1 MASNLIKN
9 LRSNPDNED
18 LFECNASVV
27 SYKTGIPVLDYY
39 IGYHVNVYDENDQII
54 DSYPCI
60 GIAAGSNNT
69 FVGKPGTGKTTAAM
83 GIAANI
89 VRPFENGL
97 VIHYDLE
104 QATNYTRIANVTKF
118 KRSELDSKYILRQE
132 RTSLEEIKL
141 SIMHLYKEKMENLKD
156 YQYDTGKR
164 NEFNEPII
172 LPVPTVV
179 IIDSI
184 AALSNY
190 INYDTKDGSKR
201 ADTIGSQTEVM
212 RFAGELGRF
221 YKELLPCLRTA
232 NIIIIAINQLRD
244 APQLAIPKPAEILGM
259 KQDEATPG
267 GKAPKFYA
275 HTFLKFECIGKD
287 KYTKEEDGFSG
298 FGSNVTIIKA
308 RTNSSLRQFKLI
320 YDTEKGMDSVRSSV
334 EYAKDNGLLG
344 GNKNGYYFVDHK
356 EDKFTK
362 ENMLTDF
369 KNNRKLYKIMYST
382 ITPLLEKVL
391 SKVDDEERIVC
402 EEELDY

>member
-1 MASNLIKN
+1 MESNLIKN
-9 LRSNPDNED
+9 LRSNPDNDD
-18 LFECNASVV
+18 LFDCNATVI

-39 IGYHVNVYDENDQII
+39 IGYYVNVYDENDNLVDQ
-54 DSYPCI
+54 YPSL

-69 FVGKPGTGKTTAAM
+69 FVGKPSTGKTTAAI

-89 VRPFENGL
+89 VRPFNNGL

-104 QATNYTRIANVTKF
+104 QATSYTRVANVTKF
-118 KRSELDSKYILRQE
+118 NRTELYNKYILRQE
-132 RTSLEEIKL
+132 KTSLEEIKL
-141 SIMHLYKEKMENLKD
+141 SIMHLYKEKMDNIKD
-156 YQYDTGKR
+156 YLYDTGKR

-172 LPVPTVV
+172 IPEPTVV
-179 IIDSI
+179 IIDSL
-184 AALSNY
+184 ATLSNY

-201 ADTIGSQTEVM
+201 ADTIGTQTEVM

-275 HTFLKFECIGKD
+275 HTFLKFESIGKD
-287 KYTKEEDGFSG
+287 KFTKDVDGFSG
-298 FGSNVTIIKA
+298 FATNVTIIKA
-308 RTNSSLRQFKLI
+308 RTNSALRQFKLI

-344 GNKNGYYFVDHK
+344 GNKNGYYFLDHK
-356 EDKFTK
+356 DQKFTR
-362 ENMLTDF
+362 ENMLKDF
-369 KNNRKLYKIMYST
+369 RENRELYKIMYST
-382 ITPLLEKVL
+382 ITPLLEEVL
-391 SKVDDEERIVC
+391 SKV
-402 EEELDY
+402 EEEDKVVCPEEMDY